1 MLSLLSHK
9 FDLIQEFSNHC
20 ALEWLF
26 GSVAASRP
34 P

>member
-1 MLSLLSHK
+1 MLLLFSHI
-9 FDLIQEFSNHC
+9 FDLVHKFSNHC